1 MDIKRVKVSIATR
14 ARFIEDLLIEQNKKG
29 INQYVILGAGLDTF
43 AQRKPE
49 ITSNLHIFEIDEPN
63 TQSWKKQ
70 RLVELGFGIPKWL
83 HFVPVDNQELHLSAF
98 LTTKKFLNKQN

>member
-14 ARFIEDLLIEQNKKG
+14 ARFIEDLVIEQNKKG

-49 ITSNLHIFEIDEPN
+49 IISNLNIFEIDEVKN
-63 TQSWKKQ
+63 QNWKK
-70 RLVELGFGIPKWL
+70 
-83 HFVPVDNQELHLSAF
+83 
-98 LTTKKFLNKQN
+98 

>member
-14 ARFIEDLLIEQNKKG
+14 ARFIEDLVIEQSKKG

-49 ITSNLHIFEIDEPN
+49 YI
-63 TQSWKKQ
+63 
-70 RLVELGFGIPKWL
+70 
-83 HFVPVDNQELHLSAF
+83 
-98 LTTKKFLNKQN
+98 

>member
-14 ARFIEDLLIEQNKKG
+14 ARFIEDLVIEQSKKG

-70 RLVELGFGIPKWL
+70 RLVELGFGYPRM
-83 HFVPVDNQELHLSAF
+83 VAF
-98 LTTKKFLNKQN
+98 CSCR